1 MSIPVIWLLI
11 AAALAVAEI
20 VTESFFL
27 APLVAASIV
36 IAFGNLVGL
45 DIVLIS
51 ALALSVAVM
60 TVLVLRPLLRRGR
73 MDFDV
78 GGAEH
83 DFVVGQIGVVEERVV
98 NRESTGVIEIEGE
111 IWTARAQDDS
121 QTFSPGT
128 EVEVVG
134 VRGAVA
140 LVEERRNRSRQ
151 SVPA

>member
-20 VTESFFL
+20 ITESFFL
-27 APLVAASIV
+27 APLVAASVV

-45 DIVLIS
+45 DTVLIG

-60 TVLVLRPLLRRGR
+60 TLLVLRPLIRRER
-73 MDFDV
+73 MDFAI

-98 NRESTGVIEIEGE
+98 NQESTGVIQIKGE
-111 IWTARAQDDS
+111 LCTARAQDDS
-121 QTFSPGT
+121 QTFAPGA

-140 LVEERRNRSRQ
+140 LVEERRNRSRH